1 MSIKN
6 EEMTQ
11 DDYGYGQK
19 VIMKERKRWLF
30 FGIPW
35 TFTKY
40 TLTNKKLI
48 IEEGVIKSVENEILL
63 YRIVDITYSRNL
75 FQKLF
80 KLGTITVQSKDK
92 TNPILYIK
100 NIKNSR
106 AFRERLSETIEKD
119 KYNRRM
125 RQNEVIESDG
135 IYEPDEFSD
144 NPEDFI
150 QF

>member
-1 MSIKN
+1 MSIKD
-6 EEMTQ
+6 EEMAQ
-11 DDYGYGQK
+11 NEYGYGQK

-48 IEEGVIKSVENEILL
+48 IEEGIIKSVENEILL

-92 TNPILYIK
+92 TNPTLYIK

-106 AFRERLSETIEKD
+106 AFRERLSEAIDRD
-119 KYNRRM
+119 KQNRRM